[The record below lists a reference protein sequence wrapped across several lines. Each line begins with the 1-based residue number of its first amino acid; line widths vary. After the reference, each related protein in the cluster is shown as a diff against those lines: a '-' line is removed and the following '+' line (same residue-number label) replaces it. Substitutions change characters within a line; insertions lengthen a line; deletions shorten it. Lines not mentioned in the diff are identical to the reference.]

1 MATAE
6 AYDEKVSCKV
16 STNQEYGR
24 SCRLENVNPDTTKRL
39 KIWRD
44 TKYVHFDN
52 SEIESFTEEFLE
64 QLKGV
69 EYLNANDVGLR
80 SVDGTSLKIVEGMK
94 IFFGAQNELTRL
106 EANTFSFNKKLE
118 LIYLKF
124 NRIEEIHPKAFEGLP
139 ELYAIDISSNKLKVL
154 ENIFDTLPSLV
165 RLDLSLNLFESLD
178 KSIFANNA
186 NLMQLNLDGNN
197 FRYFD
202 PDIFAPLIKLE
213 YVNLSF
219 NKSPIETIHGDLFN
233 NSSNLKQV
241 FFIGNQIRAVDRRF
255 LKDPKPLLE
264 IVSFRKN
271 LCIDKDFLYL
281 DGIFGKSQQ
290 NELRK
295 CYENYY
301 KKSNKI

>member
-1 MATAE
+1 MATAK

-24 SCRLENVNPDTTKRL
+24 SCRLENVNLGTTKRL

-44 TKYVHFDN
+44 TKYIHFEN
-52 SEIESFTEEFLE
+52 SDIESFTEEFLE
-64 QLKGV
+64 QLKEV

-94 IFFGAQNELTRL
+94 IFFGAHNELTRL

-124 NRIEEIHPKAFEGLP
+124 NRIEEIHPKAFEGLL
-139 ELYAIDISSNKLKVL
+139 ELYVIDISSNKLKVL
-154 ENIFDTLPSLV
+154 GNIFDTLTSLV
-165 RLDLSLNLFESLD
+165 RLDLSLNLIESLD
-178 KSIFANNA
+178 KSIFINNV

-202 PDIFAPLIKLE
+202 PDIFAPLINLE
-213 YVNLSF
+213 FVNLSF
-219 NKSPIETIHGDLFN
+219 NKSPIETIHGDLFK
-233 NSSNLKQV
+233 NSANLKQA
-241 FFIGNQIRAVDRRF
+241 FFIRNQIRAVDRRF
-255 LKDPKPLLE
+255 LKDTKPLLE
-264 IVSFRKN
+264 IVSFRSN

-281 DGIFGKSQQ
+281 NGSFGKSQQ
-290 NELRK
+290 NDLRK

-301 KKSNKI
+301 ENIE

>member
-1 MATAE
+1 MATAK

-24 SCRLENVNPDTTKRL
+24 SCRLENVNLDTTKRL
-39 KIWRD
+39 KVWRD

-301 KKSNKI
+301 KKLNKI